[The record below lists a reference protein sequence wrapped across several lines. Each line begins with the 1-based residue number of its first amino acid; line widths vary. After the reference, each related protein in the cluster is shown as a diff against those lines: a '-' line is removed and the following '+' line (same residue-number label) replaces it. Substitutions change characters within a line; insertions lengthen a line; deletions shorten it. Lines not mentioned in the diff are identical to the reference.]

1 MQSRTI
7 LSIVSKRNRR
17 DTARFFIGP
26 RFLRL
31 LSISNFVIC
40 SRYSSSYF
48 FQFGLLS
55 NIVKWKKIVKCVL
68 VRTTHSYSIFVDF
81 LTVKKC
87 SRCSMVVTSPKAF
100 LETIIHE
107 FTSSSSLV
115 FYCSVQL

>member
-17 DTARFFIGP
+17 DAARFFIGP

-55 NIVKWKKIVKCVL
+55 NIVKWTKNCQVG
-68 VRTTHSYSIFVDF
+68 TTHTYSIFVDF

-107 FTSSSSLV
+107 FISSSSLV

>member
-17 DTARFFIGP
+17 RSTIFLLDLDFYDYFRFPILSSVLDTP
-26 RFLRL
+26 R
-31 LSISNFVIC
+31 
-40 SRYSSSYF
+40 SSYF

-55 NIVKWKKIVKCVL
+55 NIVKWTKNCQVG
-68 VRTTHSYSIFVDF
+68 TTHTYSIFVDF

-107 FTSSSSLV
+107 FISSSSLV

>member
-7 LSIVSKRNRR
+7 LSIVSKRHRRR
-17 DTARFFIGP
+17 DAARFSIGP

-55 NIVKWKKIVKCVL
+55 NIVKWTKNCQVG
-68 VRTTHSYSIFVDF
+68 TTHTYSIFVDF

-107 FTSSSSLV
+107 FISSSSLV